1 MRRLQSTTSCN
12 LKIPVAELVDLYPRY
27 CRKSSIFYAT
37 WYVNIPFAVRI
48 YPSTEHKWK
57 DLRGRSVSFHLNCKI
72 SRHIALENC
81 VSPVEFDRYNS
92 TGCIRVGV
100 AIERGMER
108 RNRTRRLCK
117 SSATHIGCCVIK
129 DFSLIVRT
137 SNFNLSSLRSLPRY
151 NVKFSHFLIDVDA
164 TCNKIYII
172 VLYWVGGILLL
183 LNRSLILVR
192 QTISSDSW
200 HPLFMINSFYESGI
214 LCSGNM
220 YEI

>member
-57 DLRGRSVSFHLNCKI
+57 DLRGRSVSFHLYCKI

-129 DFSLIVRT
+129 DFSPHCAY
-137 SNFNLSSLRSLPRY
+137 FQFQSLEFTIFASL
-151 NVKFSHFLIDVDA
+151 
-164 TCNKIYII
+164 
-172 VLYWVGGILLL
+172 
-183 LNRSLILVR
+183 
-192 QTISSDSW
+192 
-200 HPLFMINSFYESGI
+200 
-214 LCSGNM
+214 
-220 YEI
+220 

>member
-1 MRRLQSTTSCN
+1 MLIFHLPFEFILPRNTSG
-12 LKIPVAELVDLYPRY
+12 KIVVED
-27 CRKSSIFYAT
+27 F
-37 WYVNIPFAVRI
+37 
-48 YPSTEHKWK
+48 
-57 DLRGRSVSFHLNCKI
+57 VSFHLNCKI

-129 DFSLIVRT
+129 DFSPIVRT

-183 LNRSLILVR
+183 NRSLILVR